1 MPETITVAASLRVGS
16 GLMYGQFTK
25 TAVQS
30 GTENVATTQNIAAGT
45 GNGVLVDVGAVNSS
59 GDIYIE
65 NTDVTNYVEIAN
77 VEAMTG
83 WPQKILA
90 GKSILL
96 HPTVNN
102 PPVLYARAN
111 TTAVNIRVVAVE
123 L

>member
-1 MPETITVAASLRVGS
+1 MPEVITSTLQIRVGS
-16 GLMYGQFTK
+16 GFISGSNSTSATQ
-25 TAVQS
+25 A
-30 GTENVATTQNIAAGT
+30 GTENFGGTQNIAAGT
-45 GNGVLVDVGAVNSS
+45 GNGVAVNVGAVNSS
-59 GDIYIE
+59 GDILIE
-65 NTDVTNYVEIAN
+65 NTDITNYVEIAN